1 MSSWLTWKISL
12 VSLSLRNIFLQQNN
26 TYYFSCVCTL
36 ILDSCESNFEFP
48 LIWIVL
54 KHFTINKIESHLGI
68 QKSMCNIYINTL
80 FHILLSHHKINWTV
94 NQISFKVHLGG
105 IKMRP
110 KMNLATTL
118 TLSMGIA
125 LCSGMGP
132 TYLWRGC
139 EKSNS
144 SNLYNSGLE
153 VKNIF
158 NNQTI
163 KMADYKGQV

>member
-1 MSSWLTWKISL
+1 MTHLKNVVSIIVPTQYLLTTKQHL
-12 VSLSLRNIFLQQNN
+12 L
-26 TYYFSCVCTL
+26 FSCVCTL

-68 QKSMCNIYINTL
+68 QKSMCNIYIYINRIHL
-80 FHILLSHHKINWTV
+80 KFNWTV
-94 NQISFKVHLGG
+94 NLISFKVHLGG

-132 TYLWRGC
+132 TYLWREC